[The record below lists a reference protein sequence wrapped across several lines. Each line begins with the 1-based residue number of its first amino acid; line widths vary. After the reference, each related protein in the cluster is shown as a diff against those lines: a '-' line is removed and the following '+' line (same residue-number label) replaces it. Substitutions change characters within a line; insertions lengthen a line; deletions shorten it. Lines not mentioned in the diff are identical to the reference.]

1 MTARLAGLLAALL
14 LAGCD
19 PKVRTVTIKRD
30 TLVAPAATQVVLR
43 CPTRLK
49 AVVDGRPGSDAGGLG
64 WKQLQIEDAPG
75 IVRAQLLAGGLQP
88 ADAPS
93 GRDVV
98 VTLKQL
104 YLGQNHMTKNPVV
117 VYSVAL
123 DGWEPFLVRA
133 QPTYNNWADG
143 EGEVRSSVSRAL
155 AQANAQVIEG
165 LEKRCR

>member
-30 TLVAPAATQVVLR
+30 SLVAPAANAAVLR
-43 CPTRLK
+43 CPTRLR

-64 WKQLQIEDAPG
+64 WNQLQIEDAPG
-75 IVRAQLLAGGLQP
+75 IVRSQLLAAGLQP
-88 ADAPS
+88 AEAPA

-104 YLGQNHMTKNPVV
+104 YLSQNHMTKNPVV
-117 VYSVAL
+117 VYGVAL

-133 QPTYNNWADG
+133 QPTFNNWADG
-143 EGEVRSSVSRAL
+143 EGEVRSSVTRAL
-155 AQANAQVIEG
+155 VQANAQVVRG
-165 LEKRCR
+165 LEERCR